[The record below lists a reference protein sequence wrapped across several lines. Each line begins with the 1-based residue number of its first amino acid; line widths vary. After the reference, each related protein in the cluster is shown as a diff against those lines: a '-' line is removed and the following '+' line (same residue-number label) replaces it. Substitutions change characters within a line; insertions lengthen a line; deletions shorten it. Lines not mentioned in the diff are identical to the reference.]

1 MAPTQIPTSTA
12 PAPDVPGRGAW
23 RLAGGL
29 LPIKP
34 GSASRVG
41 YYRLSAP
48 SETAVG
54 AAYVRTT
61 VPVRTYST
69 MAVNLGVKAIQR
81 LCGMNEQ
88 DADGWFGAKTDAAV
102 RAAQVAGKVA
112 QDGIVGPGTMRA
124 LLTPVLQDQAID
136 FQVPLLILGGLMV
149 LESALDP
156 GAVGV
161 NGVDS
166 GLVQINRGPT
176 AHPEVTP
183 ADAFDPAYAAA
194 WTAEQLR
201 GVHDQW
207 ADKTD
212 ADPWD
217 IAIAA
222 HNSPVLATQWARAS
236 VPPRVPGRV
245 IQIEDYVIKVR
256 TGW

>member
-69 MAVNLGVKAIQR
+69 MAVN
-81 LCGMNEQ
+81 
-88 DADGWFGAKTDAAV
+88 
-102 RAAQVAGKVA
+102 
-112 QDGIVGPGTMRA
+112 
-124 LLTPVLQDQAID
+124 LTPVLQDQAID